1 MDTKKNDSKFIGR
14 KIVRKLKDTAEKG
27 GESGTTKV
35 VVTKEERLQD
45 VLVKRKSN
53 KVSTSLLGIVGIS
66 VRLNAKLAA
75 RRIYDVP
82 SLMAA
87 CRKPSQRTA
96 LASYLQVDVKLVNS
110 WVKQADLWRVQ
121 SMTPDMAYLLVLSGV
136 RGVHDLARLD
146 LDKAYPIIKALA
158 ASQPDFKVEDRVTL
172 QEMIQAASD
181 LDLYS
186 PQGLGDFLFDD
197 DKPDY
202 ILNQNNDAGNGMD
215 EILNAA
221 WKDLF
226 EFDCTLPL
234 PRLVSGTVLY
244 RTMALPNENPQPF
257 DGVKVEIEGIVSPA
271 EDKTEAPQNPSC
283 YTDAGGHFI
292 ITLPE
297 RYSLKET
304 IKIIVSNASGRQE
317 FVKSASEFL
326 AAVSEQKLVDAL
338 QEMLSKRV
346 EMRTHWIKNLLYTV
360 GTDGN
365 YTKVSPAPAP
375 DKEKKNAYVKSFD
388 VFKKYEE
395 QLTKSGIKE
404 KLEALKSVELT
415 ENDDVFDHYFSQI
428 YDAILKN
435 SDFRARLEGQNLD
448 DDNPDEGFIVV
459 KEVFQEKT
467 EEAQKTLPSVKLMGE
482 GEGSV
487 RLKTDTAPSRM
498 FSYSMF
504 QRLVEPKIVYNVDKN
519 VRSCEREEVT
529 KPIDVSAIADGA
541 ADNYSNLAKAS
552 SLGVGYVLNM
562 HQAWVPDGFALG
574 DLLYSLIL
582 APGEE
587 QRLVVRETNQAY
599 SLTDEASGTDDVN
612 ETTTRQQNDDVEA
625 IYDYALA
632 QTMAGRSG
640 YSAESSTYGGS
651 VGFSGF
657 GFGVSASYSKTKSK
671 GSSNASQENGQ
682 NETSSAAQSFQQAL
696 KTASNRHARAN
707 RLSISNGTS
716 NVNESLATK
725 IVANHNHMH
734 TMTVQYWE
742 VMRRYKVETSVDSVN
757 LALFV
762 PVDTVPF
769 LTAEQSVDSLNKTL
783 SKKNFNDRYSE
794 VLKHIDVLSSNVPSK
809 FRQGMN
815 LIRKYSALADWYM
828 EDIMAAETQ
837 TLRFNLNVKLL
848 SFDLLSVYAYMKDGK
863 KVAGSITYETTDL
876 PTEMTTSLE
885 LKEWIRNFR
894 NQTPDQMSNAVC
906 FIALPMG
913 STCYDVSHI
922 VVEHSMMTTYYMLH
936 ADESS
941 LTKAE
946 KKALKNLKSKQYDL
960 AQDNKGSKG
969 DIKDINH
976 YLSLLPEA
984 FRDNFVT
991 LTPNLLAGLGYPMVC
1006 SITMDESARS
1016 KGGDN
1021 TASVYTLTMS
1031 DNRLKGKTVINLS
1044 NNGVMLRHN
1053 EIRMMEEAFRHIVN
1067 NGLRY
1072 SQVIWNSLS
1081 VNERILLFDRYS
1093 VKMDFSKLR
1102 ENSTSVMNEEELN
1115 KIPLLN
1121 CINVHNLL
1129 GIYGN
1134 CMIFPF
1140 TFPQELAEILG
1151 RTAKDVQDQIYRY
1164 HASCFRAPT
1173 TVISV
1178 PTKGM
1183 IGEAV
1188 LGETNVS
1195 EEIDL
1200 TRFWNWQDSP
1210 IDKMDV
1216 TDASGLKGT
1225 DYLADKKTKDITSL
1239 NLQSATLPTPTTA
1252 PDLISKL
1259 VGKAT
1264 PQFSDMTGQ
1273 NMLSN
1278 LGQKTIESATT
1289 TRTNEVNAVKDMAT
1303 KSLESMQEI
1312 LLQKMKMGGGSG
1324 KNDEESEEEKAKK
1337 AAGVKDKVKA
1347 YLESA
1352 AKISN
1357 NADGSIASFTSDFE
1371 KLLSGDVSGDDLLK
1385 GLQTLMI
1392 QANVF
1397 STLEGDSKVKDFFK
1411 QVSSEISTVFSESA
1425 KKETDAKKQQTADGG
1440 PSKDAPSDK
1449 KNAPSDKKNGDTP
1462 KPSGGGDGKKPAQ

>member
-66 VRLNAKLAA
+66 VRLNAKLSA

-136 RGVHDLARLD
+136 RGVHDLARLN

-317 FVKSASEFL
+317 FIKSASEFL

-428 YDAILKN
+428 YDAILKH

-467 EEAQKTLPSVKLMGE
+467 EEAQKSLPSVKLMGE

-599 SLTDEASGTDDVN
+599 SLTDEASGTDDVT

-651 VGFSGF
+651 AGFSGF

-696 KTASNRHARAN
+696 KTASNKHAMAN

-769 LTAEQSVDSLNKTL
+769 LNNESDLKTFSGAL
-783 SKKNFNDRYSE
+783 KKDVFDKRYTNI
-794 VLKHIDVLSSNVPSK
+794 LKHIDVLSSSVPAK
-809 FRQGMN
+809 FRQGLN
-815 LIRKYSALADWYM
+815 LIRKFSALPEWKI
-828 EDIMAAETQ
+828 EDVSAANSFTIQ
-837 TLRFNLNVKLL
+837 MTVQLL
-848 SFDLLSVYAYMKDGK
+848 SFDDLYVYAYLKNGK
-863 KVAGSITYETTDL
+863 KVAGTTNYERTDL
-876 PTEMTTSLE
+876 PKELNTRNE
-885 LKEWIRNFR
+885 LKEYIRKFR
-894 NQTPDQMSNAVC
+894 NEIPIIKKFVTCSFV
-906 FIALPMG
+906 LPLG
-913 STCYDVSHI
+913 ISIYDVSHL
-922 VVEHSMMTTYYMLH
+922 VVEYSMETCLYTLSTEGIVLTEAEAKAYENML
-936 ADESS
+936 
-941 LTKAE
+941 E
-946 KKALKNLKSKQYDL
+946 KDYDL
-960 AQDNKGSKG
+960 AKDHKSSR
-969 DIKDINH
+969 KDIEKIEH
-976 YLSLLPEA
+976 YKSQLPEA
-984 FRDNFVT
+984 YANPYVT
-991 LTPNLLAGLGYPMVC
+991 LTPKQLATLGYPLVEKVSFSDKTPENC
-1006 SITMDESARS
+1006 T
-1016 KGGDN
+1016 
-1021 TASVYTLTMS
+1021 VTMS
-1031 DNRLKGKTVINLS
+1031 DSRLRGKTLLYMTNNTVI
-1044 NNGVMLRHN
+1044 LRKDD
-1053 EIRMMEEAFRHIVN
+1053 IRMMEEAFRHIVN

-1072 SQVIWNSLS
+1072 SQAIWESLS
-1081 VNERILLFDRYS
+1081 VNERVLLFDRYN
-1093 VKMDFSKLR
+1093 VKMDFTKLR
-1102 ENSTSVMNEEELN
+1102 DNSTEIQNEEGLN
-1115 KIPLLN
+1115 TVPLLN

-1129 GIYGN
+1129 GFYGN

-1239 NLQSATLPTPTTA
+1239 NLQSATLPTPATA
-1252 PDLISKL
+1252 PDLISTL

-1289 TRTNEVNAVKDMAT
+1289 TRTNEVNAVKDMAI

-1324 KNDEESEEEKAKK
+1324 KTDEESDEEKAKK

-1397 STLEGDSKVKDFFK
+1397 SALEGDSKVKDFFK

-1449 KNAPSDKKNGDTP
+1449 KNAPSDKKDGDTP